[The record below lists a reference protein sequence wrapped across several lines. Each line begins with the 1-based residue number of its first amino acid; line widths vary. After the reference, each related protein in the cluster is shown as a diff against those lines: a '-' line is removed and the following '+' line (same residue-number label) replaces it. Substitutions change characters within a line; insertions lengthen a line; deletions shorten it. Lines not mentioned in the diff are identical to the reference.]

1 MSTVF
6 DDSGLEFESDSLRVV
21 GRIGSTVVRRTGWW
35 SSAVHDLLRHLERV
49 GFAESVRY
57 LGRDADGN
65 EVLTYIEGTSGEDAW
80 AQVVPEDGLREYARL
95 IRRYHDA
102 VQDYVPPRRTEW
114 MTEAHGLRIGEILT
128 HGDVG
133 PWNTVWRDGRAVGLL
148 DWDLA
153 GPRPALHD
161 IGYALEYVTPFR
173 DDEASMR
180 DFGHPSPPDR
190 RRRTR
195 VFAEAYG
202 LPSTDGLVDAVI
214 AQQEATQRYTRE
226 LAERGLHPHVE
237 WMAQGFAA
245 AQQAR
250 IDWSRANR
258 HLFD

>member
-1 MSTVF
+1 MSSTF
-6 DDSGLEFESDSLRVV
+6 DDAALEFLSDSLRVV

-35 SSAVHDLLRHLERV
+35 SPAVHDLLGHLERV
-49 GFAESVRY
+49 GFAESVRF
-57 LGRDADGN
+57 LGLDAAGN
-65 EVLTYIEGTSGEDAW
+65 EVLTYIEGTSGVRAW
-80 AQVVPEDGLREYARL
+80 AEVVPESGLAEYARL

-102 VQDYVPPRRTEW
+102 VQDYMPPADREW
-114 MTEAHGLRIGEILT
+114 MTEAHGLRVGEIIT

-161 IGYALEYVTPFR
+161 IGYALEYATPFR
-173 DDEASMR
+173 DDAFCVEQLAY
-180 DFGHPSPPDR
+180 PEPPDR
-190 RRRTR
+190 ARRMR
-195 VFAEAYG
+195 VFAGAYG
-202 LPSTDGLVDAVI
+202 LASVDGLVDAVI
-214 AQQEATQRYTRE
+214 AQQEATLRYTAR
-226 LAERGLHPHVE
+226 LAERGLHPHTE
-237 WMAQGFAA
+237 WMAGGFAD